1 MIGYTNLRSICI
13 NVITIKKIL
22 RMKKLNSVNTN
33 KEKILIITFLLSNDG
48 SHNSNFSVVKLNKN
62 RHFIFN
68 LYLFSIFI
76 YQEPVLVLLTIFI
89 ECFIINSLTLSIIS
103 KIV

>member
-48 SHNSNFSVVKLNKN
+48 SHNSNFSVVENKDRPTSNTN
-62 RHFIFN
+62 RID
-68 LYLFSIFI
+68 
-76 YQEPVLVLLTIFI
+76 V
-89 ECFIINSLTLSIIS
+89 IINSIDIY
-103 KIV
+103 

>member
-1 MIGYTNLRSICI
+1 MLKKLYDWLYQFKEYLYQCYY
-13 NVITIKKIL
+13 IKKIL

-68 LYLFSIFI
+68 LYL
-76 YQEPVLVLLTIFI
+76 PRT
-89 ECFIINSLTLSIIS
+89 SLSFANNIH
-103 KIV
+103 